1 MGTSRKQREW
11 YEKFQIAKAIKKAA
25 KKCVKK

>member
-11 YEKFQIAKAIKKAA
+11 YEKFQIAKAIKKTL
-25 KKCVKK
+25 KKGIKK

>member
-11 YEKFQIAKAIKKAA
+11 YEKFQIAKAIKKLG
-25 KKCVKK
+25 KSGKRK